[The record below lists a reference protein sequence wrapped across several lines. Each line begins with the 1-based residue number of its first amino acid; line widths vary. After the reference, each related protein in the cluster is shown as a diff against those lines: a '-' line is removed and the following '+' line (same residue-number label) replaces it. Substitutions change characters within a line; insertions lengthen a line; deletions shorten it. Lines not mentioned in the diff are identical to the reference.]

1 MIFLRIIFL
10 CWAVCGIHAV
20 AGVRI
25 VDVMT
30 KNDVFSQALEMI
42 GTRIKYSTSCREVT
56 EELSRE
62 ADKQEKRWREAF
74 MSGAPT
80 PQEWCQIA
88 EFEAENFK
96 KSLTDKGKKDQD
108 KLVSLA
114 RLEEEGVIS
123 HQEAE
128 KAMAALRRLLFVSKT
143 AVDSLDDFIAGA
155 SLPLPASPDGDS
167 YEKLVAW
174 KLDPDNSLSYQMNH
188 DPICGGCVE
197 KTLEYCLNDR
207 VMEFLYGTLVRACRE
222 RRAQLIRE
230 HADRRL
236 EEAERFSRLPPLTPE
251 QWCWIVKQGHGQE
264 FLERSLADMIVA
276 AIFMMG
282 ERKEGED
289 GTPVIDETSRYYWI
303 ETPEKIVRL
312 WKEKALRESGR

>member
-1 MIFLRIIFL
+1 M
-10 CWAVCGIHAV
+10 
-20 AGVRI
+20 

-30 KNDVFSQALEMI
+30 TGDVFSKALEMV
-42 GTRIKYSTSCREVT
+42 GARIKDSTSCREVT
-56 EELSRE
+56 EELNKE
-62 ADKQEKRWREAF
+62 TDKQEKRWREAL

-88 EFEAENFK
+88 ESKAENFK
-96 KSLTDKGKKDQD
+96 KSLIGKGKKEQD
-108 KLVSLA
+108 ELASLVS
-114 RLEEEGVIS
+114 LEEEGVIS
-123 HQEAE
+123 QQEAE
-128 KAMAALRRLLFVSKT
+128 KVTAALRRLLFVSKA

-155 SLPLPASPDGDS
+155 SLPLPSSPDGDS

-174 KLDPDNSLSYQMNH
+174 ELDPENSLSYQMKH

-207 VMEFLYGTLVRACRE
+207 VMEFLYGALTRACRE
-222 RRAQLIRE
+222 RRVQLIRE

-236 EEAERFSRLPPLTPE
+236 EEAERFSKLPPLTPE
-251 QWCWIVKQGHGQE
+251 QWCWVVKQENGQE
-264 FLERSLADMIVA
+264 FLERSLTDVVIAVF
-276 AIFMMG
+276 FMMG

-289 GTPVIDETSRYYWI
+289 GIFVIDETSRYYWI
-303 ETPEKIVRL
+303 ETPEKIARV